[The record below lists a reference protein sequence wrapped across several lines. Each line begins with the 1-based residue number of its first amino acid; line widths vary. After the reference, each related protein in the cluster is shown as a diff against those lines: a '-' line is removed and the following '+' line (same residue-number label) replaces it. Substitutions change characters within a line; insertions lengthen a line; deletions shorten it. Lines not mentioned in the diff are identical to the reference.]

1 MKPPNNASLA
11 KVICLQAS
19 SPKEKIHKILK
30 VIHECY
36 EARKMLLLKT
46 ESQGTTDYLDKL
58 LWEFPKDSFIPH
70 SLSFPSESTIIIS
83 SSKEIPSSIYSILNF
98 TKESLINFPFLSK
111 IYEIEDLTSPE
122 KKQIFEKKYKD
133 YSNLGYHLI
142 SL

>member
-1 MKPPNNASLA
+1 MKNQNNSSLA

-19 SPKEKIHKILK
+19 SPKEKIHKILS
-30 VIHECY
+30 VIY
-36 EARKMLLLKT
+36 EYYETKKTLLLKT
-46 ESQGTTDYLDKL
+46 DSKETTDYLDKL
-58 LWEFPKDSFIPH
+58 LWDFPKDSFIPH

-83 SSKEIPSSIYSILNF
+83 ASPTIPPSIYSILNF
-98 TKESLINFPFLSK
+98 TKESLTNFPFLSK
-111 IYEIEDLTSPE
+111 IYEIEDSTSLE